1 MHLPQIFPTC
11 RYLYLPNIGF
21 LLTIPF
27 TKNLV
32 NQGIDP
38 YNIEGLEFVFETN
51 NTMYYRNTRTKSL
64 DALYGDVK
72 VDITS
77 LETKIINRLLSVSQV
92 VKEQNWTRPSIT
104 TAHAQELVI
113 KKGRHPLHY
122 VYSYKEWES

>member
-92 VKEQNWTRPSIT
+92 VKEQN
-104 TAHAQELVI
+104 
-113 KKGRHPLHY
+113 
-122 VYSYKEWES
+122 